1 MPGTIEHTG
10 ISLSCRKEKKLLPVA
25 RMRMDPEG
33 TMLGETGESK
43 RDKYCVISLTCGI
56 LKKAK
61 LTDTTNRKVVTRGWG
76 RGKQEMSV

>member
-1 MPGTIEHTG
+1 MDKKQHTG
-10 ISLSCRKEKKLLPVA
+10 ISLSCRKEKKFLPVLTT
-25 RMRMDPEG
+25 RMDPG
-33 TMLGETGESK
+33 GIMLGEAGQSK

-76 RGKQEMSV
+76 GGKQEMLV